1 MIFASRNTHF
11 KILLTIFINIA
22 PNNFISRNLSGRINQ
37 LILIL
42 YIIRLKFNLQVILRL
57 LDRSARLIKSFLIKT
72 LL

>member
-11 KILLTIFINIA
+11 KILLAIFINIA